1 MSDVTTLHNVL
12 NDLISKKLLAPES
25 YQHFS
30 EVTKELEKLRAKCA
44 AWEQECRTITD
55 RLYEECSKLER
66 AEKRII
72 IYEQRVEALEKREKE
87 ITRLEVEHACTK
99 EAKADIFKL
108 VEAIF
113 RSPIVKESI
122 CKSENIN
129 NNTGY
134 HSSNASV
141 TTRREIE

>member
-1 MSDVTTLHNVL
+1 MSDATILHDVL

-44 AWEQECRTITD
+44 AWEQECKAIAN
-55 RLYEECSKLER
+55 RLYEDRDKLER

-87 ITRLEVEHACTK
+87 ITRLEVEHACAK
-99 EAKADIFKL
+99 EAKTDIFRL

-113 RSPIVKESI
+113 KSPLVRESI
-122 CKSENIN
+122 CKTESSTNSHHTNTTNI
-129 NNTGY
+129 
-134 HSSNASV
+134 S
-141 TTRREIE
+141 TRREIE